1 MWILP
6 RVLASCALGALV
18 LVAAGGAAPAAEP
31 RSTDCDRATAP
42 TGESVGSRPT
52 DAPCAAGETTAR
64 SGRGAPKRGD
74 AVPASR
80 EVTPDRTDRDRDAYV
95 DGLREQMEEAYQAGL
110 DAYQAGRADEAKE
123 HFDKAVEVIVAS
135 DLDLSQYPSLRKR
148 LDEIVRNIADMET
161 DLYNREA
168 EEANKENASPLDSL
182 QDISGHLDP
191 QEADAERRKIQQVV
205 GHVSY
210 DIPIVLNPKVLNY
223 IEAFQTRLRKEF
235 EGGLK
240 RSGMYLPMIK
250 KTFREAGL
258 PEDLAY
264 MAHQE
269 SGFKTSAY
277 SRARAKGM
285 WQFMSF
291 TGRKYGLKRDLWVD
305 ERADFEKATKSAT
318 LYLKDLYARYGDWYL
333 AMAAYNAGE
342 GKIDR
347 AIRRARTKDYWAI
360 ARTPYIRKE
369 TKYYVPAILA
379 SILIDKSPEDYGFDV
394 EIEKELS
401 WDTLEV
407 ERATDLQVIADA
419 ADVPLQQIRLL
430 NPELSGLTTPPNV
443 SSYTLRVPD
452 GTRRDVQAHLESLP
466 DDQRVSWTRHE
477 VRHGETFASIAK
489 RHKVAVR
496 ALIDAN
502 PNYAGRRLRG
512 GWVLNVPLGAGTPEV
527 ALAKAVSTPT
537 FEAGERVVHR
547 VRKGENLQQ
556 ISWKYRTTVVNL
568 KRWNDLN
575 GSTIRP
581 GQRLVV
587 YYGEKGD
594 GPPPVAEANGAAVSV
609 TGGRIEYRV
618 QPGDTLEIVARKFS
632 AAVEDLCRWNGLSSD
647 AALQP
652 GDRLWIGE
660 PPQSARPPRE
670 ASSQGTSEG
679 ALRHRVRR
687 GETLTAIARQY
698 DVTVGQVRSWNRLA
712 SNRIY
717 AGQVLT
723 IHQN

>member
-1 MWILP
+1 MRILS
-6 RVLASCALGALV
+6 RVLASCAVAALV
-18 LVAAGGAAPAAEP
+18 FAAGGSLVPAAEP
-31 RSTDCDRATAP
+31 NPADCERVVTAG
-42 TGESVGSRPT
+42 GESVGSRPPASPCPPE
-52 DAPCAAGETTAR
+52 DARTR
-64 SGRGAPKRGD
+64 SGRGATRRGD
-74 AVPASR
+74 AVPVSR
-80 EVTPDRTDRDRDAYV
+80 EVTPDRAERDSEAHVDA
-95 DGLREQMEEAYQAGL
+95 LREQMEEAYQAGL
-110 DAYQAGRADEAKE
+110 DAYQAGRTDEAKE
-123 HFDKAVEVIVAS
+123 LFDKAVEVIVAS

-148 LDEIVRNIADMET
+148 LDEIVRNIADMEA

-168 EEANKENASPLDSL
+168 EEGNKENASPLDSL

-191 QEADAERRKIQQVV
+191 QEAEAERKKVQQVV
-205 GHVSY
+205 GQVTY
-210 DIPIVLNPKVLNY
+210 DIPIVLNPKVLSY

-250 KTFREAGL
+250 KIFREEGL

-291 TGRKYGLKRDLWVD
+291 TGRKYGLKRDLWMD
-305 ERADFEKATKSAT
+305 ERSDFEKATRAAT
-318 LYLKDLYARYGDWYL
+318 GYLKDLYARYGDWYL

-347 AIRRARTKDYWAI
+347 AIRRARTRDYWAI

-394 EIEKELS
+394 ELDKELT
-401 WDTLEV
+401 WDTLTID
-407 ERATDLQVIADA
+407 RATDLQVIADA
-419 ADVPLQQIRLL
+419 AEVPLQQIRLL
-430 NPELSGLTTPPNV
+430 NPELAGLTTPPNV
-443 SSYTLRVPD
+443 SSYTLRVPE
-452 GTRRDVQAHLESLP
+452 GTKREVLAHLETLP
-466 DDQRVSWTRHE
+466 DDRRVSWTRHE
-477 VRHGETFASIAK
+477 VRNGETFATIAK
-489 RHKVAVR
+489 RHKVPVR
-496 ALIDAN
+496 ALLDAN
-502 PNYAGRRLRG
+502 PGYAGRRLRG
-512 GWVLNVPLGAGTPEV
+512 GWVLNVPLSAGTPEL
-527 ALAKAVSTPT
+527 ALAKAVATPT
-537 FEAGERVVHR
+537 FEAGERVMHR

-556 ISWKYRTTVVNL
+556 ISWKYRTTVNNL
-568 KRWNDLN
+568 KRWNNLS

-581 GQRLVV
+581 GQRLIV

-594 GPPPVAEANGAAVSV
+594 GPAPAAELNGAAISV

-618 QPGDTLEIVARKFS
+618 QPGDTLEMVARKFS
-632 AAVEDLCRWNGLSSD
+632 AAVDDLCRWNSLTPD

-660 PPQSARPPRE
+660 PPSSAVPQRE
-670 ASSQGTSEG
+670 AARQGVSEG
-679 ALRHRVRR
+679 SVRHRVRR

-698 DVTVGQVRSWNRLA
+698 DVTISQVRSWNRLA
-712 SNRIY
+712 GNRIY

-723 IHQN
+723 IHLN